1 MKLRKG
7 VVPLILFGVAAAVWA
22 YFTFAGQDRVPLEK
36 PGEAVF
42 RQP

>member
-7 VVPLILFGVAAAVWA
+7 VVPLILFLIAAAIYVG
-22 YFTFAGQDRVPLEK
+22 FTFFGQDRAPLEK
-36 PGEAVF
+36 PGESIF